1 MASLAVVLGLLI
13 VAAIVGTV
21 VTARDYRTGAQEAL
35 VRQAAANQLQVN
47 LLNAQSANRAYILL
61 RRGDDRSEYEAAR
74 DRYPRG
80 IGRVRAVVRG
90 EPDLERAAEAVDFAA
105 QRWFDEAVAQIR
117 LVRQGRR
124 AQAVDRVNRGIGDE
138 LFQLFRN
145 EHARLLAEVEEE
157 RLQGLAAADR
167 NRQLTLV
174 GIIGA
179 AVLALVMVAIST
191 RALWMRVGGPVG
203 LLAEG
208 VRRVAR
214 GRLSEPVAPG
224 EQAVRELA
232 ELVVGFNAMQN
243 YVLQERVA
251 VAAAAR
257 REAAQQTER
266 HLWETVQAGLL
277 PARLPGVPGF
287 RLAARY
293 QPSEKA
299 LLVGGDFY
307 DAVALPDGRLAIIVG
322 DMAGHGAQA
331 AAQAAGL
338 RFGWRTLVAVNPNPA
353 AVLAALNVQ
362 MSNPDLRAEGL
373 FASIVYVL
381 IDPRGGVSV
390 APAGHPAPLLL
401 TAEGCRIMEPTSVG
415 PLLGIRDEVDWP
427 VSHGFLPPGG
437 TLVLYTD
444 GLVEARRGGSDFFGA
459 DRACLVL
466 EAERRSALEAR
477 VERLIDAA
485 RRHDDEHLRDDVVV
499 LAVERP
505 VPLSPGSPNGRG
517 HRNRVPAPPPAEPV
531 RRETPP
537 V

>member
-1 MASLAVVLGLLI
+1 MASLAIVLGLLI

-47 LLNAQSANRAYILL
+47 LLNAQSANRAYIL
-61 RRGDDRSEYEAAR
+61 RAAGEDRQEYQAAR

-80 IGRVRAVVRG
+80 IGRVKAVVRG
-90 EPDLERAAEAVDFAA
+90 EADLERAADAVDFAA

-117 LVRQGRR
+117 LVLQGRR
-124 AQAVDRVNRGIGDE
+124 PQAIRRVNRGISDE
-138 LFQLFRN
+138 LFQIFRN
-145 EHARLLAEVEEE
+145 EHARLLQEVEEE

-179 AVLALVMVAIST
+179 AILALVMVAIST

-214 GRLSEPVAPG
+214 GRLSEPVPPG
-224 EQAVRELA
+224 EGAVRELA

-257 REAAQQTER
+257 REAAQETER

-287 RLAARY
+287 RIAARY
-293 QPSEKA
+293 QPSEKS

-307 DAVALPDGRLAIIVG
+307 DAVALPDGRLAILVG

-362 MSNPDLRAEGL
+362 MSDPFLRAEGL
-373 FASIVYVL
+373 FASMVYVL
-381 IDPRGGVSV
+381 VDQRGGISV
-390 APAGHPAPLLL
+390 APAGHPSPLLL
-401 TAEGCRIMEPTSVG
+401 TAEGCRPLEPAAVG
-415 PLLGIRDEVDWP
+415 PLLGIRDEADWP

-444 GLVEARRGGSDFFGA
+444 GLVEARRGGSDMFGA
-459 DRACLVL
+459 DRACQVL
-466 EAERRSALEAR
+466 EDERRSALEAR

-485 RRHDDEHLRDDVVV
+485 RRYDDEHLRDDVVV
-499 LAVERP
+499 VAVERTLQTRP
-505 VPLSPGSPNGRG
+505 GVPSRNGRG
-517 HRNRVPAPPPAEPV
+517 RAGRVPIPPPAESPAPPPV
-531 RRETPP
+531 
-537 V
+537 